1 MKSGLQSLC
10 LGLTPRQLLMKVF
23 HFRCVALGY
32 QIRFLPPVRRGTTYL
47 VSVVGVFPLV
57 AALRR
62 AWAVTA
68 AIERVA
74 LLLAA
79 LLVGAAVSLPAAAGL
94 APLVL
99 LPGGG
104 APPVTWSSVCSGG
117 GDAARGDVTLGAA
130 LTLEP
135 LTLLLAFLGGMV
147 ANFSNVDFRSLPQRN
162 FLLSFPQTAPTVV
175 TSKLG

>member
-1 MKSGLQSLC
+1 MLVAGVSL
-10 LGLTPRQLLMKVF
+10 
-23 HFRCVALGY
+23 
-32 QIRFLPPVRRGTTYL
+32 
-47 VSVVGVFPLV
+47 LV

-62 AWAVTA
+62 AWE

-79 LLVGAAVSLPAAAGL
+79 RLVGAAVMLPAAARQ

-104 APPVTWSSVCSGG
+104 APPMTQSSGCSGG
-117 GDAARGDVTLGAA
+117 GDTARGTVTLGAA
-130 LTLEP
+130 LALEP
-135 LTLLLAFLGGMV
+135 HTLLLAFLGGMV
-147 ANFSNVDFRSLPQRN
+147 ANFSNVYFRSLLQRN

-175 TSKLG
+175 TPESG